1 MEQAQSKSQYILWI
15 IAGLL
20 VFAVITLL
28 VIKVFYGLVVPQVQ
42 TISQLGVFIV
52 LSFAFIAGVVVFLR
66 PVRLLF
72 FQPTL
77 LIS

>member
-28 VIKVFYGLVVPQVQ
+28 GTKIFYGLVVPQVQ
-42 TISQLGVFIV
+42 AINQLGVSIV
-52 LSFAFIAGVVVFLR
+52 LGFAFIAGVAAFL
-66 PVRLLF
+66 
-72 FQPTL
+72 
-77 LIS
+77 